1 MNEEK
6 YDEEL
11 LKIVN
16 QIVDNCQQILA
27 IMMKNNEMIV
37 VCLKKNQELLEKLV
51 ELKLKKWNK

>member
-1 MNEEK
+1 MSEEK

-16 QIVDNCQQILA
+16 QIVGNSQQILA
-27 IMMKNNEMIV
+27 IMMKNNEIIV